1 VPLIWANQA
10 GWISLKNIT
19 TPFWKSETFLKANA
33 RGEDWF
39 SLWHDSGV
47 LKGFDTV
54 FPGLG
59 TGIHTAYGKIAD
71 ANWPGS
77 NKNSGDLLI
86 FGGLAYLTYRFLK

>member
-1 VPLIWANQA
+1 MPLWLADKW

-19 TPFWKSETFLKANA
+19 TPFWKSKTFQEQNS

-39 SLWHDSGV
+39 SIWHDSGV
-47 LKGFDTV
+47 LRGFDKV

-71 ANWPGS
+71 ANWQGT
-77 NKNSGDLLI
+77 NKDGGQILI
-86 FGGLAYLTYRFLK
+86 FGGLAYLAYRFLK